1 MKSDKEIAEDL
12 VGNLK
17 HCKTNEEF
25 DKCLDELLKM
35 VKQATRT
42 ATLKD
47 VLKSLDRIN
56 DYCYET
62 SYLVLEYFRKWLEKE
77 VQKK

>member
-1 MKSDKEIAEDL
+1 
-12 VGNLK
+12 
-17 HCKTNEEF
+17 
-25 DKCLDELLKM
+25 M
-35 VKQATRT
+35 VKQATRK

-77 VQKK
+77 VQK